1 MFDQLFS
8 LPAVRARHRSAPL
21 AEARLRFL
29 AHLAELGLSRRTL
42 LECAPLLLVIVE
54 KLDLVNRPGVSI
66 SQDEIRQKAT
76 TKRDAFIS
84 FATRWLQFLGRL
96 EQLPPPASR
105 FADKISAFTDFMQH
119 EKDLSSVT
127 IHERCSIVQRVLDR
141 LTIPDGSLAAVSIG
155 QIDDAL
161 LGLISQD
168 GYARRTI
175 QGWTSHI
182 RVFLRFAEKRGWCRA
197 GLATAI
203 QSPPVFTHSS
213 LPMGPSWDEV
223 RRLLAMTESDRPI
236 DIRDRAVLMLL
247 AIYDLRTDEV
257 RHLRLE
263 DLDWENET
271 IRVRCPKPG
280 RVRTFPLVR
289 SVGDAILRYL
299 KEVRPQSVHR
309 EVILTLLPP
318 TRPLR
323 GVWDLVGKRLRKLGV
338 RSPHCGP
345 LALRHAC
352 ATHLLAEG
360 FSLKEIG
367 DHLGHQLP
375 NTTMI
380 YAKVDFAGLQKV
392 ADFSLGGIL

>member
-29 AHLAELGLSRRTL
+29 AHLAEFGLSRRTL

-105 FADKISAFTDFMQH
+105 FADKISAFADFMQH

-127 IHERCSIVQRVLDR
+127 IHERCSIIQRVLDR
-141 LTIPDGSLAAVSIG
+141 LTIPDGSLAAVSVG

-236 DIRDRAVLMLL
+236 DNRDRAVLMLL
-247 AIYDLRTDEV
+247 AIYGLRTDEV

-271 IRVRCPKPG
+271 IRGMAR
-280 RVRTFPLVR
+280 FF
-289 SVGDAILRYL
+289 
-299 KEVRPQSVHR
+299 
-309 EVILTLLPP
+309 
-318 TRPLR
+318 
-323 GVWDLVGKRLRKLGV
+323 GKRLPRRV
-338 RSPHCGP
+338 RSLHEC
-345 LALRHAC
+345 RC
-352 ATHLLAEG
+352 
-360 FSLKEIG
+360 
-367 DHLGHQLP
+367 
-375 NTTMI
+375 
-380 YAKVDFAGLQKV
+380 
-392 ADFSLGGIL
+392 